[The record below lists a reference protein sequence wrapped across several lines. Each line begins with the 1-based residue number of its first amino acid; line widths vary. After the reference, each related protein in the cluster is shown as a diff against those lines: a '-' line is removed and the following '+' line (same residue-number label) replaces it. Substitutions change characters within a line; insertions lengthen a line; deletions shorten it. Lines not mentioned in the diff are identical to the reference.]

1 MLGAVAVDGLIEVPP
16 THMKLESSPGAR
28 ENQQGIQLKP
38 GTPFTLSVRLYNGL
52 QQPVRRALGMAY
64 VKGPAIYAGLVLLG
78 PQRQVELCE
87 GCSRTSLSQT
97 SLGNFTDVLL
107 CLVDTLVW
115 QVTASLEPAD
125 PNGADATNISSTH
138 ILAKPTRAWQ
148 DAKIA
153 IMDPGVASGG
163 SLTASVHS
171 GAATWSTLT
180 VRGWPGMY
188 MLVFDAASL
197 DDIGL
202 YQVFCR

>member
-1 MLGAVAVDGLIEVPP
+1 MLEVVAVDGMIEVPP
-16 THMKLESSPGAR
+16 THMKLESSPEAP
-28 ENQQGIQLKP
+28 ENQQLKP

-64 VKGPAIYAGLVLLG
+64 VKGLAIYAGLVLLG
-78 PQRQVELCE
+78 PQMQVELICE
-87 GCSRTSLSQT
+87 GCSRTSLSKM
-97 SLGNFTDVLL
+97 SLGNFTPLP
-107 CLVDTLVW
+107 VDTLVW

-125 PNGADATNISSTH
+125 PNSAEGPNISSTH

-163 SLTASVHS
+163 SLTVSVQN
-171 GAATWSTLT
+171 GVATWPTLT

-197 DDIGL
+197 DDIDL
-202 YQVFCR
+202 YQVFGC